1 MPADSTPAV
10 ADLSLTDEVR
20 DFCQRNDLLDH
31 LRRAVELAR
40 QHFSIVGEPKVL
52 LQQDPEDGEWY
63 LDLEIRVLD
72 GESEYLRAHE
82 AYTRSWVNSAP
93 WPAVHL
99 ITLFTDFV
107 EQ

>member
-10 ADLSLTDEVR
+10 ADLPLTDEVR
-20 DFCQRNDLLDH
+20 AFCERNDILDH

-40 QHFSIVGEPKVL
+40 EHFSLVGEPKVL

-63 LDLEIRVLD
+63 LDLEIRVRD
-72 GESEYLRAHE
+72 YDSEYVRAHE
-82 AYTRSWVNSAP
+82 AYNRCWATSTP

-99 ITLFTDFV
+99 IALFTDFV